1 MSVWGEDVAF
11 VHHSLSYWKEKG
23 TLSRGKTQLKNT
35 WNTAPYLQ
43 ILLISQ
49 PMLKGYINHAAWG
62 LPKAWG
68 ACSSCSGATSG
79 AWSSAWQKCPN
90 QAGLQETSFPWH
102 RVSWAFAVLC
112 LALLLLPVLPLTFPA
127 GFPQHRI
134 PKGFGLNGILKIL
147 HFQPSALGKDI
158 FL

>member
-11 VHHSLSYWKEKG
+11 IHHSLSCWKERE

-35 WNTAPYLQ
+35 WNTVPSLQ

-49 PMLKGYINHAAWG
+49 PILKGCINHAAWG

-68 ACSSCSGATSG
+68 ACSTCPGGASGT
-79 AWSSAWQKCPN
+79 WSSAWQKCPN
-90 QAGLQETSFPWH
+90 QAGLQETSFSWH
-102 RVSWAFAVLC
+102 RVSSALAVLC
-112 LALLLLPVLPLTFPA
+112 LALLLLPVLPLSFTA

-134 PKGFGLNGILKIL
+134 PQWLGLDGILKIL
-147 HFQPSALGKDI
+147 QSQPCAMGKDI